1 LKKGDTEDAMQEY
14 ELFHSDDDQFEGLP
28 YINNENSDL
37 EPLDEAPTITSSYN
51 PRLVYNDTNESYQI
65 GLTSNAI
72 GVNPQD
78 SSESISK
85 ESSNPS
91 IEIITDIESKFGS
104 KIVFRTLQYK
114 NNLLKP
120 KRRSKTKVDENINPK
135 KKKVNQEAREL
146 KASELHNLHRNIST
160 VLYERFPVDF
170 DKLQEYKL
178 HGVIAFT
185 EHITKFKCGCNVKV
199 CSIYVPESS
208 CSSLEA
214 ILKEISN
221 TKKKYGNLVI
231 NAA

>member
-1 LKKGDTEDAMQEY
+1 MDLEKGDTEDAMQEY

-135 KKKVNQEAREL
+135 KKK
-146 KASELHNLHRNIST
+146 SESRSKRI
-160 VLYERFPVDF
+160 E
-170 DKLQEYKL
+170 
-178 HGVIAFT
+178 
-185 EHITKFKCGCNVKV
+185 
-199 CSIYVPESS
+199 SI
-208 CSSLEA
+208 
-214 ILKEISN
+214 
-221 TKKKYGNLVI
+221 
-231 NAA
+231 